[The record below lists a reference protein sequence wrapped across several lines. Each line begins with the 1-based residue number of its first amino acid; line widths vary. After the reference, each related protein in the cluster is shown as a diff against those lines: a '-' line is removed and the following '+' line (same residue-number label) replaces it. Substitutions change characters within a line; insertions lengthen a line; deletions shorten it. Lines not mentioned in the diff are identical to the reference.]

1 VTVSFSVRFK
11 ASAARD
17 AERAFEW
24 YETQRTG
31 LGAQFREELNRTL
44 EMIGAN
50 PELSPVVRPRIRR
63 AVLRRFPY
71 LVFYLVEGQQIVVLA
86 CLHASRD
93 PHRWP

>member
-1 VTVSFSVRFK
+1 MNLPVRFK
-11 ASAARD
+11 ASGARD
-17 AERAFEW
+17 VERAFAW

-31 LGAQFREELNRTL
+31 LGAQFREELNTTL
-44 EMIGAN
+44 DIIAAN
-50 PELSPVVRPRIRR
+50 PESSPVVRIRIRR